1 MKKTFLFISL
11 FVMSLFVVACGTTT
25 NKINEKPADNQ
36 VIEDNNNAGTN
47 GNNGNTGTNGSEA
60 GAEGTNNNSGQQS
73 GSNGSDEVA
82 KMDALDYQEFS
93 LDIDYGNHK
102 DYEVE
107 LDREDDNNRVEA
119 KLEDDM
125 NGIKIRGSEAFN
137 EIYPLVEQ
145 LTITRD
151 TTKEEAIKEVLDVF
165 KQDANYQK
173 LELEITFK
181 DGTKIEFEDRK

>member
-11 FVMSLFVVACGTTT
+11 FVMSLFVVACGT
-25 NKINEKPADNQ
+25 NNGNEPANDQ

-47 GNNGNTGTNGSEA
+47 NTNSNTGTNGTKA
-60 GAEGTNNNSGQQS
+60 GAGTGTEGTNNNNSDLS
-73 GSNGSDEVA
+73 SDEVA

-119 KLEDDM
+119 KIEDDM
-125 NGIKIRGSEAFN
+125 NGVKKRGSEAFA
-137 EIYPLVEQ
+137 EIYPLVEK

-181 DGTKIEFEDRK
+181 DGTKIEFEDIK